1 MMETKGLRNP
11 KSQSK
16 TKPRFNQKT
25 TKGKKKGEFRTGD
38 PSKLIPFEIK
48 EPDNN
53 TSALYLGDETVQVSV
68 SGTLD
73 VEGAAA
79 DIIDGFVV
87 EHDGHIRVLQK
98 GMRGQDAVVRL
109 HHRSRD
115 LWAWVHSESQLR
127 LLSVV
132 HGEALQKKRTQ
143 T

>member
-1 MMETKGLRNP
+1 METKGLRNP

-16 TKPRFNQKT
+16 SKLRFNHRT
-25 TKGKKKGEFRTGD
+25 TRVL
-38 PSKLIPFEIK
+38 S
-48 EPDNN
+48 
-53 TSALYLGDETVQVSV
+53 LYLGDETVQVSV
-68 SGTLD
+68 RGTLD
-73 VEGAAA
+73 VKGAAA
-79 DIIDGFVV
+79 DIVDGFVV

-98 GMRGQDAVVRL
+98 RMRGQDAVVRL

-127 LLSVV
+127 LLAVV

>member
-1 MMETKGLRNP
+1 MIFWLVL
-11 KSQSK
+11 
-16 TKPRFNQKT
+16 
-25 TKGKKKGEFRTGD
+25 
-38 PSKLIPFEIK
+38 KLEIIPFEIK
-48 EPDNN
+48 EPDN

-73 VEGAAA
+73 VKGAAA
-79 DIIDGFVV
+79 DIVDGFVV